1 MISVYQ
7 PELKWAVKLY
17 IISCL
22 MHGFMHSLSN
32 LNSQIY
38 LERGWLIFSGACSG
52 LINIKR
58 WNERSGIA

>member
-22 MHGFMHSLSN
+22 MHGFMHSLGN
-32 LNSQIY
+32 LKSQIY
-38 LERGWLIFSGACSG
+38 LGHEWPIFSGACSG
-52 LINIKR
+52 FINIKR
-58 WNERSGIA
+58 WNGRSEIA